1 MEAIQDG
8 NNVFILFTSY
18 NITISLVDY
27 LIFKI

>member
-8 NNVFILFTSY
+8 NNVFILFTRY

-27 LIFKI
+27 LIL